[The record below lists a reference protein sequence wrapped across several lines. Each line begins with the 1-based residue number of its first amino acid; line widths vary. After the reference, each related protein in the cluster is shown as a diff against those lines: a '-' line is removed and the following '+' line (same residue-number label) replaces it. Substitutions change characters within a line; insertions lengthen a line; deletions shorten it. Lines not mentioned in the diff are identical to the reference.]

1 MQLSE
6 LKHKKIS
13 LLGLGIENESFAK
26 YLLSTGLDFELT
38 ICDFR
43 TADILA
49 ERMRPFIKKTQVFWR
64 LGEKYNEDLEDFDIL
79 LRSPGWPLDCPG
91 IQLAKKKL
99 GRKLV
104 ITSAMQLFLEWCPTK
119 HTIGVTGSKG
129 KGTTSSLI
137 AAMLKED
144 GKKVWLGGNIGLAP
158 FDFFEKITSID
169 WVVLELSSFQLE
181 QGTASPHIGV
191 ITNFT
196 REHLAPADPNNPN
209 YHKTM
214 GAYWNAKWNI
224 AKWQNKN
231 DWLIANQRLTNK
243 ISAKRDW
250 NVIFTDRCDWPS
262 KLLGIHNQENAALA
276 VAAAKLAKLKTEFMQ
291 RALAKFK
298 GLEYRIEFI
307 REIKGIKYYN
317 DSFATTP
324 DATITALK
332 SFAEPIVLLA
342 GGADKK
348 SDFKILAKEIKKR
361 TKFVIIFNGEGGK
374 RIYTALTKIK
384 YPKDSIVGVNSMKE
398 AVAYFKKQAK
408 AGDIVLLSTACA
420 SFGIFKSYKDR
431 GKQFTEA
438 VKKLNA

>member
-1 MQLSE
+1 
-6 LKHKKIS
+6 
-13 LLGLGIENESFAK
+13 
-26 YLLSTGLDFELT
+26 
-38 ICDFR
+38 
-43 TADILA
+43 
-49 ERMRPFIKKTQVFWR
+49 
-64 LGEKYNEDLEDFDIL
+64 
-79 LRSPGWPLDCPG
+79 
-91 IQLAKKKL
+91 
-99 GRKLV
+99 
-104 ITSAMQLFLEWCPTK
+104 
-119 HTIGVTGSKG
+119 
-129 KGTTSSLI
+129 
-137 AAMLKED
+137 
-144 GKKVWLGGNIGLAP
+144 LGGNIGLAP
-158 FDFFEKITSID
+158 FDFFEKIASTD

-231 DWLIANQRLTNK
+231 DWLIANQRLTKK

-262 KLLGIHNQENAALA
+262 KLLGVHNQENAALA
-276 VAAAKLAKLKTEFMQ
+276 VAAAKLAKIKTESMQ

-332 SFAEPIVLLA
+332 SFAEPIILLA

-374 RIYTALTKIK
+374 RIYTALTNIK
-384 YPKDSIVGVNSMKE
+384 YPKDNIVGVNSMKE
-398 AVAYFKKQAK
+398 AVAYFKKQAI